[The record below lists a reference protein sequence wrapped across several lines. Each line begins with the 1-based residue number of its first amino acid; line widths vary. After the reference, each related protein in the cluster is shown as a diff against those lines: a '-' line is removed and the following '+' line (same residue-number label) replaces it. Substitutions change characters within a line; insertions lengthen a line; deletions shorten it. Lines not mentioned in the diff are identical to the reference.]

1 MKKLALICVLFC
13 MGTISAFA
21 ADMYLKVTNNTG
33 YDIHHLYVSDV
44 GSNEWGEDVLD
55 VDILEDGDT
64 VRVSIS
70 GYSNPKFDVQA
81 EDEEGD
87 TYTIRNI
94 NVKKFDLVF
103 SLDNIDD

>member
-1 MKKLALICVLFC
+1 MKKIIFICFLFC
-13 MGTISAFA
+13 LGNISAHA
-21 ADMYLKVTNNTG
+21 ANMYIKITNKTG
-33 YDIHHLYVSDV
+33 FDIYHLYVSDV

-55 VDILEDGDT
+55 VDVLENNET
-64 VRVSIS
+64 VQVNIT

-94 NVKKFDLVF
+94 NVKKYDIVF
-103 SLDNIDD
+103 TLNDID